1 MDVQSKKIKWNE
13 MRDSIDSVYSSG
25 KAMKRL
31 EILFDEGSFVEVG
44 AFVRQRPTE
53 FGSVAEK

>member
-31 EILFDEGSFVEVG
+31 YGVYTIPHLIPFYL
-44 AFVRQRPTE
+44 Q
-53 FGSVAEK
+53 EKR

>member
-44 AFVRQRPTE
+44 AL
-53 FGSVAEK
+53 